1 MKFNK
6 KITHTRNKDLEK
18 VSGGK
23 RVNFFGFE
31 SSTGKYTKC
40 DLCGKYGTVPLS
52 INMDVC
58 LGCLEK
64 IKNIIGQDN
73 TFKLLNISSSTQKE
87 ILNPTNSVSNS
98 TKKST
103 T

>member
-1 MKFNK
+1 MENIKNLPEK
-6 KITHTRNKDLEK
+6 ETEK

-73 TFKLLNISSSTQKE
+73 TFKLLNINSITQKE
-87 ILNPTNSVSNS
+87 ILNSTNSVSNS

>member
-1 MKFNK
+1 MENIKNLPEK
-6 KITHTRNKDLEK
+6 ETEK

-23 RVNFFGFE
+23 QVNFFGFE

-73 TFKLLNISSSTQKE
+73 TFKLLNINSITQKE

>member
-1 MKFNK
+1 MENIKNLTEK
-6 KITHTRNKDLEK
+6 ETEK

-23 RVNFFGFE
+23 QVNFFGFE

-58 LGCLEK
+58 LDCLEK

-73 TFKLLNISSSTQKE
+73 TFKLLNINSITQKE
-87 ILNPTNSVSNS
+87 ILNPTNSVSNN

-103 T
+103 N